1 MESLTNMQ
9 EIIIQFRKDYKK
21 AYKKVEKD
29 YSDRWHDTIRK
40 LDDKYARYL
49 VGSGSYD
56 GYEIRTIKDEMRQS
70 MMRIDNLR

>member
-9 EIIIQFRKDYKK
+9 EIIIQFRKNYKK

-29 YSDRWHDTIRK
+29 YSDRRHDTIRK

-49 VGSGSYD
+49 VDSGSYD

-70 MMRIDNLR
+70 MMRINNLR